1 MKKRLTFN
9 FKFSTLNSQL
19 STFSYLCPMRL
30 LFFNPENDLALA
42 SGDSHYTPPASARQM
57 AQDLQRLPL
66 LWAQPDDL
74 ILLRDG
80 TVVDDCGHLTFNFQL
95 STINYKLLPWG
106 WSPLLVRQLSELG
119 VPASLLPT
127 EKQMKAY
134 RQASSRERGVRLLSA
149 LRQRLASEP
158 LIIGESAWCTTEE
171 DIWEHHRRYGSSML
185 KAPWSGSGRGV
196 HPVSGTPTDKDVA
209 WVRRVIARQGG
220 VEIEPIYYNK
230 VQDLALELWCE
241 GGQVRDEGLSLFTTT
256 AGGVYS
262 GNLVAS
268 EDEKLR
274 LLSAYIPLELLAEV
288 RRQIVDLLN
297 DALRDGS
304 LPSWYTG
311 PLGID
316 MMITANRQLLTGNF
330 QYSLHPFIEL
340 NLRMTMGWVA
350 LQLGRDLRPNEK
362 RLFRIIQERGRYH
375 WENR

>member
-1 MKKRLTFN
+1 
-9 FKFSTLNSQL
+9 
-19 STFSYLCPMRL
+19 MRL
-30 LFFNPENDLALA
+30 LLFNPENDLALA

-66 LWAQPDDL
+66 LWAQPDDH

-127 EKQMKAY
+127 EKQMEAY
-134 RQASSRERGVRLLSA
+134 RQASSRETGVRLLSA

-158 LIIGESAWCTTEE
+158 LIIGESVWCTTE
-171 DIWEHHRRYGSSML
+171 DSVWEHHCRYGSSML

-196 HPVSGTPTDKDVA
+196 HPVPGTPTDKDVA

-241 GGQVRDEGLSLFTTT
+241 GGHVRDEGLSLFTTT

-304 LPSWYTG
+304 LPSWYIG

-316 MMITANRQLLTGNF
+316 MMITANRQLLTSNC

-350 LQLGRDLRPNEK
+350 LQLARGLSPNEI